1 MKTNLFLITK
11 YWRYHKKQ
19 FASMLTSIVILT
31 AFLLIALL
39 MERTECRRQYDDKL
53 RGSSKTFYL
62 YSNLGSDAY
71 EEMSQDKRVSMIGLR
86 LYVESWEMTKHS
98 IHMVH
103 ILTIR
108 QRSLSM

>member
-39 MERTECRRQYDDKL
+39 MERT
-53 RGSSKTFYL
+53 
-62 YSNLGSDAY
+62 A
-71 EEMSQDKRVSMIGLR
+71 V
-86 LYVESWEMTKHS
+86 
-98 IHMVH
+98 
-103 ILTIR
+103 
-108 QRSLSM
+108 

>member
-71 EEMSQDKRVSMIGLR
+71 EEMSR

>member
-53 RGSSKTFYL
+53 REVVRHFTCIAILAVMHMRRCHKTKGS
-62 YSNLGSDAY
+62 A
-71 EEMSQDKRVSMIGLR
+71 
-86 LYVESWEMTKHS
+86 
-98 IHMVH
+98 
-103 ILTIR
+103 
-108 QRSLSM
+108 